1 MHRLRPIYLCLVL
14 VVGLSCSANAQ
25 IFSKMKNGDGFESS
39 RWAYKDYTD
48 WLHKRPMPQQVPSYL
63 DYVGT
68 NIDLVWGFYDN
79 DFVPI
84 IYLDL
89 PTSAPKQQEISQSL
103 LKEYS
108 QQIAQEE
115 LEEEKE
121 EEELSMQEILER
133 RALLNSSGEL
143 TPYPKE
149 YKIWNNAVID
159 AYNVDLSESTD
170 TIRLNISDYQS
181 PGYKYVTSEF
191 GWRRRRMH
199 YGIDLKVYTGDTI
212 RSAFDYAV
220 VRIKRFNRRGY
231 GNYVVLRHA
240 NGLET
245 LYGHMSKTLVE
256 EGDTL
261 RVGDVVGLGGNT
273 GRSSGSHLHF
283 EMRYL
288 GKPINPKIAVDF
300 ENDTLRSD
308 ILVLTASDFKYNKKS
323 SAKKSGSKSGGG
335 SNASGP
341 NTITI
346 RKGDTL
352 GSIARRYGTTVAKL
366 KKLNGLKGN
375 NITAGKRLKIR

>member
-1 MHRLRPIYLCLVL
+1 MDNPLPSSKTAAV
-14 VVGLSCSANAQ
+14 ST
-25 IFSKMKNGDGFESS
+25 FS
-39 RWAYKDYTD
+39 
-48 WLHKRPMPQQVPSYL
+48 
-63 DYVGT
+63 
-68 NIDLVWGFYDN
+68 
-79 DFVPI
+79 
-84 IYLDL
+84 
-89 PTSAPKQQEISQSL
+89 

-115 LEEEKE
+115 IE
-121 EEELSMQEILER
+121 EEEDEAEQISQALLER
-133 RALLNSSGEL
+133 RALLASSGEL

-149 YKIWNNAVID
+149 YNIWNTGVID
-159 AYNVDLSESTD
+159 AYGVDLAESND
-170 TIRLNISDYQS
+170 TIRLDISDYQS
-181 PGYKYVTSEF
+181 PGYKFVTSEF

-199 YGIDLKVYTGDTI
+199 YGIDLKVFTGDTI
-212 RSAFDYAV
+212 RSAFDFAV
-220 VRIKRFNRRGY
+220 VRIKRYNRRGY

-288 GKPINPKIAVDF
+288 GKAFNPHIAIDF
-300 ENDTLRSD
+300 ENDSVRNN
-308 ILVLTASDFKYNKKS
+308 ILVLTSNDFKYTRKSTSKK
-323 SAKKSGSKSGGG
+323 GSKAKSGGG
-335 SNASGP
+335 SNATGP
-341 NTITI
+341 NTIVI

-366 KKLNGLKGN
+366 KQLNGLKSN

>member
-1 MHRLRPIYLCLVL
+1 MHRLRPIYLCLAIFL
-14 VVGLSCSANAQ
+14 LASYAADAQ
-25 IFSKMKNGDGFESS
+25 VYSS
-39 RWAYKDYTD
+39 YSD
-48 WLHKRPMPQQVPSYL
+48 WLKRRPVPEVPNYL

-68 NIDLVWGFYDN
+68 NLDLVWGFYEN
-79 DFVPI
+79 EFVPI

-89 PTSAPKQQEISQSL
+89 PANTSNKTVSSFS

-108 QQIAQEE
+108 KQIAQEE
-115 LEEEKE
+115 LKEEKE
-121 EEELSMQEILER
+121 EEDLTIQEILER
-133 RALLNSSGEL
+133 RALLVSSGEL

-149 YKIWNNAVID
+149 YKIWNNGVID
-159 AYNVDLSESTD
+159 AYNVDLAETTD
-170 TIRLNISDYQS
+170 TIRLDISDYKS

-212 RSAFDYAV
+212 RSAFDNAV
-220 VRIKRFNRRGY
+220 VRIKRYNRRGY

-283 EMRYL
+283 EIRYL

-300 ENDTLRSD
+300 ENDSLRNN
-308 ILVLTASDFKYNKKS
+308 ILVLTAADFKYTRKS
-323 SAKKSGSKSGGG
+323 ATKKSGGKSTRGG
-335 SNASGP
+335 SNATGP

-366 KKLNGLKGN
+366 KKLNGLKSN